1 MGWGWGGAKK
11 KEKKKKRKKEK
22 KKKRKTTTKT
32 LSANTAGVCR
42 ALGGLLWWD
51 LEGGQQKTNT
61 RKHIKYP

>member
-11 KEKKKKRKKEK
+11 KEKKKKRKKK
-22 KKKRKTTTKT
+22 ITTKT